1 MNIQNTQA
9 ETQPYQVAHALK
21 TSLSMVLRHGDEEHP
36 IDYAT
41 IEVSREECD
50 YEGEPIDGDREYYEF
65 GIDNMGDYGNEI
77 RSVTIRLDRQY
88 LLSII
93 AMLNGILVEPMKDKR
108 VIRKV
113 A

>member
-1 MNIQNTQA
+1 MNTN
-9 ETQPYQVAHALK
+9 ELQPYQVAHTLE
-21 TSLSMVLRHGDEEHP
+21 TSLSMVLRHGDKENS

-41 IEVSREECD
+41 IAISKEECD

-65 GIDNMGDYGNEI
+65 SIDNMLDYNNEI
-77 RSVTIRLDRQY
+77 RSVTIRLDRQG

-93 AMLNGILVEPMKDKR
+93 AMLNGILIEPMKDKR